1 MKKLLLSIIIVLF
14 FNDTLFTWGFFS
26 HYKINKMAVY
36 TLPESMNTFF
46 LNHIQLLEDKAVN
59 ADKRKF
65 TVKDEAARHFIDI
78 DAYDV
83 DSPFAVMPQSWNDAV
98 AKYTKD
104 TLVKYGILPWHI
116 NKQYTILVE
125 ALKSHEIKRS
135 INLLS
140 DLGHYIADAHVPL
153 HTTLN
158 YDGQLSNQNGI
169 HAFWESRLPE
179 LFAENYDF
187 YLPKV
192 SYKEDILA
200 YSWSIIKSS
209 YSAKDSVLGFESR
222 LNARFSNDLK
232 YSIEEK
238 GQSDKKVYSKE
249 YSIAYHKMLDGMV
262 ERQMRS
268 SILAIGCIW
277 YSAWVDAGQ
286 PNMDEWHYKK
296 ND

>member
-1 MKKLLLSIIIVLF
+1 MKKALLSLILIFLLNESV
-14 FNDTLFTWGFFS
+14 FTWGFFA
-26 HYKINKMAVY
+26 HYKINKMAVF

-65 TVKDEAARHFIDI
+65 TVKAEAPRHYIDI
-78 DAYDV
+78 DAYSV
-83 DSPFAVMPQSWNDAV
+83 DSPFAVVPRKWNDAV
-98 AKYTKD
+98 EKFSED
-104 TLVKYGILPWHI
+104 TLIKYGILPWHI
-116 NKQYTILVE
+116 QSQYFKLVNS
-125 ALKSHEIKRS
+125 LKEHNIERS

-158 YDGQLSNQNGI
+158 YDGQLSNQKGI

-179 LFAENYDF
+179 LFAHNYDF
-187 YLPKV
+187 FLPKV
-192 SYKEDILA
+192 TYQEDMLSYVWA
-200 YSWSIIKSS
+200 IIENSH
-209 YSAKDSVLGFESR
+209 SAKDSVLYFEEQ
-222 LNARFSNDLK
+222 LNAKFSSDTK

-238 GQSDKKVYSKE
+238 GRKDKKVYSE
-249 YSIAYHKMLDGMV
+249 DYSKAYHDMLDNMV

-268 SILAIGCIW
+268 SILAIGTVW

-286 PNMDEWHYKK
+286 PDMDEWSYKE
-296 ND
+296 D